1 MRESLNFHSEILLKS
16 SQSIANSR
24 AIASERFRRERS
36 HHQASSAKSG
46 ELEAL
51 RRRQVDVGDEGT
63 GVGGVGEQAC
73 GHQRGAQSALAAKRT
88 WSA

>member
-1 MRESLNFHSEILLKS
+1 MSFFKNLTLERIFILLSLLGSMGLVYTGLKT
-16 SQSIANSR
+16 
-24 AIASERFRRERS
+24 
-36 HHQASSAKSG
+36 SG

-73 GHQRGAQSALAAKRT
+73 GHQRGAQSACGGRRELGAHELAQVDHQI
-88 WSA
+88 